1 MYLFSLKIIKD
12 AKKLAKLTFCFLFL
26 KVSSV
31 CLFYVDLHKIAAFGS
46 DVWVLRNFGATACF
60 FGFIAMVRRVP
71 PPAASEQSSAQ
82 MQARVDTF
90 PFCI

>member
-1 MYLFSLKIIKD
+1 MKDTKGRKKVSKVNFLFFSIL
-12 AKKLAKLTFCFLFL
+12 KLARFAF
-26 KVSSV
+26 
-31 CLFYVDLHKIAAFGS
+31 FYVDLHKIAAFGS

-60 FGFIAMVRRVP
+60 FGFIAMARRVP